1 MVVRWITIRWA
12 KVRINQHNRTPIRW
26 PLPLQKKRFN
36 PISEKLEEALLAL
49 SKQIESP
56 KDEKN
61 TTLPG
66 VASPKS
72 QVSQGKDRGRT
83 NLGVAKGFPIFAEKL
98 KEALHEPPSSG
109 PNQGKVRVP
118 ISFGVSPSKLR
129 LQGIASHEDVITCWK
144 IAKQGDKA
152 AQECLEQM
160 APNFKRLLGSSLFH
174 GHGVSWNKEE
184 GVIWYWKAC
193 KQDDAQARDFL
204 DHVDPQYQRL
214 LGYCLFH
221 GKEVSKDYKEA
232 VVWYHKAVE
241 AGDRVAQRLLG
252 DCLFYGNGVL
262 EDKDAAVVWFRKAVQ
277 NGDCEALD
285 FLQHCLG
292 EGYGAPLTK
301 EECAIWGLANK
312 VRERIQ
318 STQAQRTAKNSCGD
332 LASGNSAVV
341 GGYSSWTQQ
350 KRRKSRR

>member
-1 MVVRWITIRWA
+1 MA
-12 KVRINQHNRTPIRW
+12 STPS
-26 PLPLQKKRFN
+26 KKRFN

-98 KEALHEPPSSG
+98 KETLHEPPSSG
-109 PNQGKVRVP
+109 QNQGKVRVP
-118 ISFGVSPSKLR
+118 TSFGVSPSKLR

-160 APNFKRLLGSSLFH
+160 APNFK
-174 GHGVSWNKEE
+174 
-184 GVIWYWKAC
+184 
-193 KQDDAQARDFL
+193 
-204 DHVDPQYQRL
+204 RL

-318 STQAQRTAKNSCGD
+318 STQVQRTAKNSCGD